1 MNVWDVDVNAGKK
14 TRLSV
19 PADHSL
25 SMVVLRGEALFNG
38 KDAAKAG
45 QLVGFEDGE
54 GAVSITAVGDDVKI
68 LLLSG
73 IPIDEPV
80 VGYGPFVMNTED
92 EIRTAIDDFNS
103 GRFGRIPA

>member
-1 MNVWDVDVNAGKK
+1 MHKCKK
-14 TRLSV
+14 LLKTKNK
-19 PADHSL
+19 
-25 SMVVLRGEALFNG
+25 LRKKYE
-38 KDAAKAG
+38 
-45 QLVGFEDGE
+45 
-54 GAVSITAVGDDVKI
+54 KI